1 MEVGNS
7 YFYYTNLQIKIKKNL
22 IVKSSTPAGH
32 TFSRLCESYGVRE
45 VVFQDGTVKKY
56 DVAVLFHKYPQ
67 MKALQDRN
75 VFLSGKLISP
85 YGIIWT
91 DDLDLETETI
101 YEEGI
106 TTRKTAPLDN
116 RVGNALQAARAQLG
130 ISQKQLSALS
140 GIDQSDISKI
150 ERGAAN
156 PSISTLERLAKALGG
171 SLDIRFNISAAS

>member
-1 MEVGNS
+1 MFHKAVDMRCLDGTS
-7 YFYYTNLQIKIKKNL
+7 L
-22 IVKSSTPAGH
+22 
-32 TFSRLCESYGVRE
+32 E

-56 DVAVLFHKYPQ
+56 DVAVLFNKYPQ
-67 MKALQDRN
+67 MKALLDRN

-116 RVGNALQAARAQLG
+116 RVGNALQGARAQLG